1 MDAKPTGF
9 TNFKNFTEWLKISLN
24 FQDNLFVTKDFKGM
38 LAFDKTK
45 ATNSNGSAIGEAK
58 FFWDSEWNINNL
70 TGSYNV
76 DMSSNFKYK
85 DPDTN
90 LIIGSP
96 TVDYSK
102 ISQKYMSAILN
113 FNSVVFSS
121 LIKMPYDSVQWLPF
135 ALSDIPLIGKLLNVL
150 SLGIPIGFYY

>member
-1 MDAKPTGF
+1 
-9 TNFKNFTEWLKISLN
+9 EWLKTSLN

-38 LAFDKTK
+38 LSFDKDK
-45 ATNSNGSAIGEAK
+45 ARLSNGTSVGEAK

-70 TGSYNV
+70 TGNYNV

-85 DPDTN
+85 DPESG

-113 FNSVVFSS
+113 FNSVVF
-121 LIKMPYDSVQWLPF
+121 
-135 ALSDIPLIGKLLNVL
+135 
-150 SLGIPIGFYY
+150 